1 MTVLK
6 AIFVYLP
13 LCLLLACT
21 KEAPKSEIQAVA
33 TPIPSIKASE
43 LTVNDKGLSD
53 MKAVLKTVHGNIVFK
68 FYPQKAP
75 NTVTRIIQLIQTS
88 FYDGVTFHRVEPNYV
103 VQTGDPTGS
112 GRGGSGYKLKAEFN
126 DIPHTKGVVAMARA
140 IDPDSADSQF
150 YFALGT
156 LSNLDGKY
164 TVFGKIVEGEELL
177 NQIVVGDKILSLTLE
192 K

>member
-13 LCLLLACT
+13 IFFLLSCT
-21 KEAPKSEIQAVA
+21 KEAPKSEVQPVA

-43 LTVNDKGLSD
+43 LITNDKGLSD

-103 VQTGDPTGS
+103 VQTGDPTGT

-164 TVFGKIVEGEELL
+164 TVFGKVVEGEELL

>member
-1 MTVLK
+1 M
-6 AIFVYLP
+6 AIFRSFSVCLG
-13 LCLLLACT
+13 LLLLISCT
-21 KEAPKSEIQAVA
+21 KETPQNTPPAMA
-33 TPIPSIKASE
+33 TPYPSIKASE

-88 FYDGVTFHRVEPNYV
+88 FYDGISFHRVEPNFV
-103 VQTGDPTGS
+103 VQAGDPTGT

-126 DIPHTKGVVAMARA
+126 DIPHTKGIVAMARST
-140 IDPDSADSQF
+140 DPDSADSQF
-150 YFALGT
+150 YISLGT
-156 LSNLDGKY
+156 LGSLDGKY
-164 TVFGKIVEGEELL
+164 TVFGKVIEGEDLL
-177 NQIVVGDKILSLTLE
+177 SKITVGDKILSLTLE